1 MSYDITGD
9 TKSRVGGHV
18 IDGVFDG
25 FLKTSEG
32 EYHIEHARKF
42 FPERERRNF
51 HSVIYRSSDV
61 DFKQSETSC
70 AAKGEILEQM
80 RKLQSTAKPVKRH
93 GQTVSQYFV
102 NRERQKR
109 QTVSGG
115 MFCQVFVAADHLFLR
130 DVGGGDPASAISEIA
145 TIMSQVDIDR
155 LWIDRYVDF
164 RFLDV

>member
-1 MSYDITGD
+1 MVIGKELLCLGESSLPFLPHCANATAAPVRASANESLHGFFGD
-9 TKSRVGGHV
+9 
-18 IDGVFDG
+18 
-25 FLKTSEG
+25 
-32 EYHIEHARKF
+32 
-42 FPERERRNF
+42 
-51 HSVIYRSSDV
+51 